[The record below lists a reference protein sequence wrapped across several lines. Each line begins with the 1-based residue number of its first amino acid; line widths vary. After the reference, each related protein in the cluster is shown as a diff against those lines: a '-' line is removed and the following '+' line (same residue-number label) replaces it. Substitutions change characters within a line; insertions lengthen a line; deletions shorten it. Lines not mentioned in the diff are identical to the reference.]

1 MKIIPYGKQ
10 VISKQ
15 DKLAVSKSLDQNLIS
30 SGRNVIIFE
39 NKIRKLLSCKYTVVC
54 NSGTSALHLAIAAID
69 LKKNDIVIMPSVNFV
84 SSFNICN
91 LMGAKIYLAD
101 IDPFTG
107 QMTPQNLID
116 CIIKNNLKSI
126 KTVIISQIGGHP
138 ENIKEFYFLKKKYK
152 FLLIEDACH
161 SFGSEYFHKE
171 KLLKVGS
178 CKHADI
184 STFSFHPLKSITT
197 GEGGAVTTN
206 NKIFAKKCRMFRSH
220 GILRTKNH
228 WEYDV
233 MFSGLNYRISD
244 INCAL
249 GISQLNQLK
258 KFVNFRKNIAKE
270 YIKFFKKIPN
280 IVKLPSYNKKNSS
293 SWHLFLISLNFK
305 KLKCNKSDLIKFFLK
320 KKIMLQFHYIPIYKF
335 SIFKKNFKKLKMT
348 GSEKY
353 FTNTISLPIYYNLT
367 KKKLNYILNCM
378 SLFLKKNL
386 I

>member
-320 KKIMLQFHYIPIYKF
+320 KKLCF
-335 SIFKKNFKKLKMT
+335 SFTIFLFINSVFLRKILKN
-348 GSEKY
+348 
-353 FTNTISLPIYYNLT
+353 
-367 KKKLNYILNCM
+367 
-378 SLFLKKNL
+378 
-386 I
+386 